1 MAKMRMTPTWLAAL
15 DWDANGEWND
25 LQQPGLVLRV
35 RQGRASWFVRY
46 LFRGEARRFRLGA
59 YPDLGL
65 ATARKLAAGARG
77 RAAMGDDPQS
87 GKRADREAARQRR
100 IGDTTSR
107 VIKAWMDDPRHGPTA
122 LWKDGLAGGTAR
134 GFLPHI
140 RRLDRELGPRLLADL
155 GPREVERFVS
165 APVAAPSRNRALSS
179 IRILLGWARR
189 KGLIEADPTAGLR
202 KEREEERTRVLSDPE
217 IRTLIQGFDASR
229 YGRAVRLLFLTGLRR
244 DEVLGMRWG
253 WLDLDAGV
261 LVIPP
266 EAEKS
271 GRRRGELRRVAIS
284 AAAAQILAE
293 ARSALFAEGVRSE
306 FVFATQTGAR
316 PHPDALKP
324 ILYTLRGRR
333 ANGLPPSKDKRAKER
348 PAVLADDVT
357 IHDIRRTVANALL
370 NRLQVS
376 PWIVDHVV
384 LGHARPKLLRTYMPT
399 LPLAEA
405 REGLQ
410 RWAELLEVINGSEAV
425 GQRPSAEAVMTA
437 VEGSGA

>member
-1 MAKMRMTPTWLAAL
+1 M
-15 DWDANGEWND
+15 
-25 LQQPGLVLRV
+25 
-35 RQGRASWFVRY
+35 S
-46 LFRGEARRFRLGA
+46 
-59 YPDLGL
+59 
-65 ATARKLAAGARG
+65 
-77 RAAMGDDPQS
+77 DDPQS

-100 IGDTTSR
+100 IGDTISR
-107 VIKAWMDDPRHGPTA
+107 VIQAWMRDDRHGPTA
-122 LWKDGLAGGTAR
+122 LWKDGLSGGTAR

-140 RRLDRELGPRLLADL
+140 RRLDRELGPRLLGDL

-189 KGLIEADPTAGLR
+189 KGLIDTDPTGGLR
-202 KEREEERTRVLSDPE
+202 KEREEERTRVLSDSE
-217 IRTLIQGFDASR
+217 IRVLIQGFDASR

-244 DEVLGMRWG
+244 DEVLGMRWA
-253 WLDLDAGV
+253 WLTLDAGV

-266 EAEKS
+266 EAEKA
-271 GRRRGELRRVAIS
+271 GRRRGELRRVALS
-284 AAAAQILAE
+284 EAAAQVLAA
-293 ARSALFAEGVRSE
+293 ARQALFAEGVRSE

-333 ANGLPPSKDKRAKER
+333 ANGLPPSKDKRAKQR
-348 PAVLADDVT
+348 LAVLPDDVT
-357 IHDIRRTVANALL
+357 IHDIRRTVADALL

-376 PWIVDHVV
+376 PWVVDHVV

-399 LPLAEA
+399 LPLTEA

-410 RWAELLEVINGSEAV
+410 RWAGLLDVILGSPVTMPALNEGPQPAASTLTLPGTRFADSPSV
-425 GQRPSAEAVMTA
+425 GALMTGS
-437 VEGSGA
+437 EGSGA